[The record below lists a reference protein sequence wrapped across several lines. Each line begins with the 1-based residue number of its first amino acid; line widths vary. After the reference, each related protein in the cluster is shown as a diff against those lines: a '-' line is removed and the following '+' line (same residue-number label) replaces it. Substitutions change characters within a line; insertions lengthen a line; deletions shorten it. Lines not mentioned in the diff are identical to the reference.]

1 MEAEA
6 VKAIVTGLKQ
16 AGINFV
22 ASLPSTALAPVI
34 HTIMQ
39 DADFMHV
46 PVANEKDGIG
56 ICAGAWLGGKKPAFM
71 VLNEGLVLATYPLLS
86 TICNFGGFPLLIVV
100 DHRGDFGDTYP
111 WYFASGIQLP
121 RILES
126 FQLPYTIVR
135 ESSKLI
141 AEIVRGQQ
149 TTEAYGK
156 PAAILLSGEEMYV
169 KHL

>member
-1 MEAEA
+1 MEVEA
-6 VKAIVTGLKQ
+6 VTAIVTGLKQ

-22 ASLPSTALAPVI
+22 ASLPSNSLAPVI
-34 HTIMQ
+34 HIIMK
-39 DADFMHV
+39 DADFVHV

-56 ICAGAWLGGKKPAFM
+56 ICAGAWLGGKKPAFLT
-71 VLNEGLVLATYPLLS
+71 LNEGLLLATYPLLS
-86 TICNFGGFPLLIVV
+86 TIYNFGGFPLLIIV
-100 DHRGDFGDTYP
+100 DHRGDFGDIYP

-126 FQLPYTIVR
+126 FHIPYTIVR
-135 ESSKLI
+135 ESNKLI
-141 AEIVRGQQ
+141 AEIVRGQE

-156 PAAILLSGEEMYV
+156 PAAILLSGEEMYA